1 MMRKTPMK
9 NQDNMNFEKV
19 VAQFDTYLYEL
30 YDELNMSLQQSEK
43 PYEVYELTLQKALWN
58 RIATKWSLIKRSEQ
72 Q

>member
-1 MMRKTPMK
+1 MK
-9 NQDNMNFEKV
+9 NQDSMDFENV

-43 PYEVYELTLQKALWN
+43 PYEVYELTLQKALWT

>member
-1 MMRKTPMK
+1 MRRTPMK

-30 YDELNMSLQQSEK
+30 YDELDMALQQAEK
-43 PYEVYELTLQKALWN
+43 PYEAYELALQKALWN

>member
-1 MMRKTPMK
+1 MK

-43 PYEVYELTLQKALWN
+43 PYEAYELTLQKALWN
-58 RIATKWSLIKRSEQ
+58 QIATKWSLIKRSEQ

>member
-1 MMRKTPMK
+1 MRRTPMK
-9 NQDNMNFEKV
+9 NQDSMNFENV

-30 YDELNMSLQQSEK
+30 YDELNRSLQQSEK
-43 PYEVYELTLQKALWN
+43 PYEAYELALQTALWN

>member
-1 MMRKTPMK
+1 MRRTPMK
-9 NQDNMNFEKV
+9 TQSNMNFENV
-19 VAQFDTYLYEL
+19 VAHFDDYLYEL

-43 PYEVYELTLQKALWN
+43 PYEAYEIALQKTLWN

>member
-1 MMRKTPMK
+1 MLRRTQMK

-43 PYEVYELTLQKALWN
+43 PYEVYELALQKALWK